1 MTDERVLV
9 IPRGAV
15 MTDPGWYGIRTDDTE
30 GFQALVAREGHFEP
44 RAVMEQDR
52 GQKQVIPYLV
62 LRDGSPV
69 VVEDDEPRARRA
81 LVDRADEVTHG
92 PILGPP

>member
-1 MTDERVLV
+1 
-9 IPRGAV
+9 
-15 MTDPGWYGIRTDDTE
+15 
-30 GFQALVAREGHFEP
+30 
-44 RAVMEQDR
+44 
-52 GQKQVIPYLV
+52 
-62 LRDGSPV
+62 